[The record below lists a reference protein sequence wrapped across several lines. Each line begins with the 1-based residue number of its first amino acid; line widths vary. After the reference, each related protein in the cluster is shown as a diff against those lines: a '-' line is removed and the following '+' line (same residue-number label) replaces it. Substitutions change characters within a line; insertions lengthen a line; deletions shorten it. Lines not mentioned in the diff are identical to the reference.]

1 MVKEELIEYGLSN
14 KEADI
19 FLVALKLG
27 EATAN
32 RIAEVAGLAR
42 STTYDI
48 LDKLKSSGLI
58 STYVSE
64 SKTHFIANN
73 PEILITALDE
83 KKKAIKEILPSLK
96 DVYKKIEDKPYAE
109 VFQGKIAIIKILD
122 EILYNAKSLKIIG
135 SIENALE
142 KIDYHPDKFRMKRIE
157 RQIPIKQ
164 ILEISKKSKQI
175 KKNKYTQVRFLEQL
189 KDAKECIFI
198 LEDYVYHIILQY
210 EISAIK
216 IKSKDHVKVMEI
228 MFDELWQKANQR

>member
-1 MVKEELIEYGLSN
+1 MKEELIEYGLSN

-19 FLVALKLG
+19 FLAALKLG

-83 KKKAIKEILPSLK
+83 KKQAIREILPSLK
-96 DVYKKIEDKPYAE
+96 NVYKKIEDKPYAE

-122 EILYNAKSLKIIG
+122 EILNNAKSLKIIG
-135 SIENALE
+135 SIGNALE
-142 KIDYHPDKFRMKRIE
+142 KIDYHPDKFRIKRME
-157 RQIPIKQ
+157 KKIPIKQ
-164 ILEISKKSKQI
+164 ILEISKESKQI
-175 KKNKYTQVRFLEQL
+175 KRNEYTQIRFLDKLNE
-189 KDAKECIFI
+189 AKECIFI

-210 EISAIK
+210 DISAIK

-228 MFDELWQKANQR
+228 IFDELWRKAS

>member
-157 RQIPIKQ
+157 RLIPIKQ

-228 MFDELWQKANQR
+228 IFDELWRKAS

>member
-42 STTYDI
+42 SPTYDI

-58 STYVSE
+58 SKYVSE

-83 KKKAIKEILPSLK
+83 KKQAIREILPSLK
-96 DVYKKIEDKPYAE
+96 NVYKKIEDKPYAE
-109 VFQGKIAIIKILD
+109 VFQGKVAIIKILD
-122 EILYNAKSLKIIG
+122 EILNNAKSLKIIG
-135 SIENALE
+135 SIGNALE
-142 KIDYHPDKFRMKRIE
+142 KIDYHPDKFRIKRME
-157 RQIPIKQ
+157 KKIPIKQ
-164 ILEISKKSKQI
+164 ILEISKESKQI
-175 KKNKYTQVRFLEQL
+175 KRNEYTQIRFLDKLNE
-189 KDAKECIFI
+189 E
-198 LEDYVYHIILQY
+198 
-210 EISAIK
+210 
-216 IKSKDHVKVMEI
+216 
-228 MFDELWQKANQR
+228 